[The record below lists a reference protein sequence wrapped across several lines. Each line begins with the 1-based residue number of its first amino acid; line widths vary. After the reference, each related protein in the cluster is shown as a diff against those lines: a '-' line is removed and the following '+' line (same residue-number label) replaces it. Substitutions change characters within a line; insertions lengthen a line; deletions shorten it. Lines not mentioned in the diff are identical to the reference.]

1 MCSRQRRLA
10 ALRLTAYAPGKAGS
24 EATIRVSGGVRANGG
39 TMVDKTHSD
48 GSRWLSSNCY
58 DMTPAP
64 NPLSLVPK
72 PNEAPAPAQSRP
84 KPMARL
90 FEILGRKPKPAA
102 VSPRRVGEK

>member
-1 MCSRQRRLA
+1 
-10 ALRLTAYAPGKAGS
+10 
-24 EATIRVSGGVRANGG
+24 
-39 TMVDKTHSD
+39 MVDKTHSD

-72 PNEAPAPAQSRP
+72 PNEAPAPDKPRP

-90 FEILGRKPKPAA
+90 FEILGRKPKPLT
-102 VSPRRVGEK
+102 VNLRRLGEK